1 MSLPNIDHIV
11 VIRQKERKKSKQKH
25 QEIRHFGPE
34 KSKKNSCPA
43 SVYAIDHVQKQSIAS
58 IRSYRINR
66 RLSDTMAISQKCSL
80 SDLRNIELIEA
91 KTIDADSIEDEKSHE
106 AVRSILGESKDEELA
121 CILPHVQMIG
131 TLMSIVANI
140 EEQKRLARQSQV
152 FLSMTQNVF
161 SSLRIN

>member
-66 RLSDTMAISQKCSL
+66 RLSDTMPISSQKCSL
-80 SDLRNIELIEA
+80 SDLRNVELIEA
-91 KTIDADSIEDEKSHE
+91 KTIDADSIGDEKSHE
-106 AVRSILGESKDEELA
+106 AVRCILGE
-121 CILPHVQMIG
+121 
-131 TLMSIVANI
+131 
-140 EEQKRLARQSQV
+140 
-152 FLSMTQNVF
+152 
-161 SSLRIN
+161 